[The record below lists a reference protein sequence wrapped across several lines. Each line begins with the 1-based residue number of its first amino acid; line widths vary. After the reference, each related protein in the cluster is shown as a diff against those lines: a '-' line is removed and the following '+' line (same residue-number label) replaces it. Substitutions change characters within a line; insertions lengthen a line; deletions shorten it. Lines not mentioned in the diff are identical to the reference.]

1 MSMNDLIVF
10 ALRAEAPTLFNYK
23 NVFEIGVGKVNAA
36 INTTLLIEKYKPKR
50 IINLGTA
57 GGIKLLSGIHRV
69 NYTFQHDL
77 NLTSLGLLPGQIL
90 SDNNSFIKLN
100 GEGHVCATGDMHV
113 TERHKMRM
121 DCDMVDMEAYGIAK
135 ACLLT
140 GTSIEIWKYISD
152 QADEN
157 AGVTW
162 QEQVSAGEN
171 LYMKVL
177 QDLNVTLEE
186 K

>member
-10 ALRAEAPTLFNYK
+10 ALRAEAPTLFKYK

-36 INTTLLIEKYKPKR
+36 INTALLIEKYKPNR
-50 IINLGTA
+50 VINLGTA

-90 SDNNSFIKLN
+90 GDNNSFIKLN
-100 GEGHVCATGDMHV
+100 GEGYTCATGDMHV

-121 DCDMVDMEAYGIAK
+121 DCDIVDMEAYSIAK

-140 GTSIEIWKYISD
+140 GTTIEIWKYISD

-157 AGVTW
+157 AGTTW
-162 QEQVSAGEN
+162 QQEVAAGEN
-171 LYMKVL
+171 LYIQVL
-177 QDLNVTLEE
+177 KDLNVNLEE

>member
-1 MSMNDLIVF
+1 MNDLIVF
-10 ALRAEAPTLFNYK
+10 ALRAEAPKLFNYK

-36 INTTLLIEKYKPKR
+36 INTILLIEKYKPKR

-77 NLTSLGLLPGQIL
+77 NLMSLGLLPGQIL
-90 SDNNSFIKLN
+90 GDNNSFIKLN
-100 GEGHVCATGDMHV
+100 GQGYTCATGDIHV
-113 TERHKMRM
+113 TERNKMRM

-140 GTSIEIWKYISD
+140 GTSVEIYKYISD

-157 AGVTW
+157 AATTW
-162 QEQVSAGEN
+162 QEEVAAGED
-171 LYMKVL
+171 LYIKVL
-177 QDLNVTLEE
+177 QDLDVKLEE

>member
-1 MSMNDLIVF
+1 MNDLIVF
-10 ALRAEAPTLFNYK
+10 ALHAEAPKLFNYM

-36 INTTLLIEKYKPKR
+36 INTTLLIEKYKPNR

-90 SDNNSFIKLN
+90 SDNNSFIKLK
-100 GEGHVCATGDMHV
+100 GQGYTCATGDVHV
-113 TERHKMRM
+113 TRRDTLRM

-140 GTSIEIWKYISD
+140 GTYVEIWKYISD

-157 AGVTW
+157 AATTW
-162 QEQVSAGEN
+162 QEEVAAGED
-171 LYMKVL
+171 LYIKVL
-177 QDLNVTLEE
+177 QDLNVKLEE

>member
-1 MSMNDLIVF
+1 MSMNDLVVF

-90 SDNNSFIKLN
+90 GDNNSFIKLN
-100 GEGHVCATGDMHV
+100 GQGYTCATGDIHV
-113 TERHKMRM
+113 TERNKMRM

-140 GTSIEIWKYISD
+140 GTSVEIYKYISD

-157 AGVTW
+157 AATTW
-162 QEQVSAGEN
+162 QEEVAAGED
-171 LYMKVL
+171 LYIKVL
-177 QDLNVTLEE
+177 QDLDVKLEE

>member
-10 ALRAEAPTLFNYK
+10 ALSAEAPKLFNYK

-36 INTTLLIEKYKPKR
+36 INTTLLIEKYKPNR

-100 GEGHVCATGDMHV
+100 GEGYTCATGDMHV

-140 GTSIEIWKYISD
+140 GTTVEIWKYISD

-157 AGVTW
+157 AATTW
-162 QEQVSAGEN
+162 QEEVAAGEN
-171 LYMKVL
+171 FYMKVL
-177 QDLNVTLEE
+177 KDLSVNLEE

>member
-1 MSMNDLIVF
+1 MNDLIVF
-10 ALRAEAPTLFNYK
+10 ALRAEAPKLFKYK

-90 SDNNSFIKLN
+90 GDNNSFIKLN
-100 GEGHVCATGDMHV
+100 GEGHTCATGDMHV

-121 DCDMVDMEAYGIAK
+121 DCDMVDMEAYGVAK

-140 GTSIEIWKYISD
+140 GTYVEIWKYISD

-157 AGVTW
+157 AGTTW
-162 QEQVSAGEN
+162 QQEVAAGEN
-171 LYMKVL
+171 LYIQILK
-177 QDLNVTLEE
+177 DLNVNLEE

>member
-10 ALRAEAPTLFNYK
+10 ALKAEAPALFKYS

-36 INTTLLIEKYKPKR
+36 INTSLLIKKYKPNR

-69 NYTFQHDL
+69 NYVFQHDL
-77 NLTSLGLLPGQIL
+77 NLISLGLMPGQIL
-90 SDNNSFIKLN
+90 SDNNSFIHLG
-100 GEGHVCATGDMHV
+100 GEGHTCATGDMHV

-121 DCDMVDMEAYGIAK
+121 DCDMVDMESYSIAK

-140 GTSIEIWKYISD
+140 ETKCEIYKYISD

-162 QEQVSAGEN
+162 QEQVAAGEN
-171 LYMKVL
+171 FYMNVL
-177 QDLNVTLEE
+177 KELETTLEE